1 MAISKETLKAM
12 IRDFQLFELS
22 DSELDLIAPELASYL
37 AELEKLRELDLSG
50 IMSSRL
56 LKTGEGGGAD
66 G

>member
-12 IRDFQLFELS
+12 IRDFHLFELS
-22 DSELDLIAPELASYL
+22 DSELDLIAPELDSYL
-37 AELEKLRELDLSG
+37 AELEKLRNLDLSG

-56 LKTGEGGGAD
+56 IKADEGGGAN